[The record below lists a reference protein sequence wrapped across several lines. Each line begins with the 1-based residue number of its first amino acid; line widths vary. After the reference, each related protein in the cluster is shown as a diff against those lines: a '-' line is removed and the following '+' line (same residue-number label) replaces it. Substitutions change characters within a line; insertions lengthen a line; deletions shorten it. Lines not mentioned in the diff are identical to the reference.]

1 MLLALDTSTLTLS
14 AALVDQQGGELR
26 VVEQIAAGPP
36 RKQSE
41 MLPSALGE
49 LLARHSLKLE
59 LLEGIAVGLGPGSF
73 TGLRIGVATAK
84 ALAYASRIKIAGVSS
99 LAAIAL
105 DGPDGNALLP
115 AAIARQGELYI
126 GTYRREHSGVRL
138 LERERAVTPSEL
150 AQLLQREPGAVAL
163 GPAIGPYRAE
173 LQSLGAPAERLLI
186 QPEFPSAL
194 AIARLA
200 VLPEAYDL
208 QALFALEPHYVRPSE
223 AERNPAFP
231 PLPGPTP
238 TARIRE
244 D

>member
-14 AALVDQQGGELR
+14 AALIDRRDGKWR
-26 VVEQIAAGPP
+26 VLEQIAVGPP

-41 MLPSALGE
+41 MLPSFLRE
-49 LLARHSLKLE
+49 LLDRQSVALHS
-59 LLEGIAVGLGPGSF
+59 LEGIAVGLGPGSF

-84 ALAYASRIKIAGVSS
+84 ALAYAAKIKIAGASS

-105 DGPDGNALLP
+105 EGPEGGALLP
-115 AAIARQGELYI
+115 CAVARRGELYV
-126 GTYRREHSGVRL
+126 GTYQREDDRL
-138 LERERAVTPSEL
+138 RLFEPEKAVSPGEL
-150 AQLLQREPGAVAL
+150 AQMLQRRTGAVAL
-163 GPAIGPYRAE
+163 GPAIAPYRSE
-173 LQSLGAPAERLLI
+173 LESLGAPPERLLSR
-186 QPEFPSAL
+186 PEFPSSM

-200 VLPEAYDL
+200 VFPQTFDL

-231 PLPGPTP
+231 PLPGPEP